1 MSQSASGWLAANGSG
16 YHLGRVEM
24 TIVALGSTL
33 AGRYR
38 LDELLAHGGMGLVF
52 GAYDEVLHRRVAV
65 KVHRS
70 GSPLDRRR
78 FDREAKVLAGLS
90 HPNLM
95 SVFDAGEEGDDL
107 YVVLEL
113 IDGPT
118 LATRIRGGPL
128 PLDEVRDVGRQLA
141 AALAYVHAQ
150 RVVHR
155 DVKPSNVMFDEHGQA
170 RLGDFGIA
178 QIADAATLTGT
189 ATTIGTAAYMAP
201 EQIDGS
207 QVTAKADIYALG
219 LVLLES
225 LTGDRAFQGTPH
237 EAALMRLARD
247 PEIPASLPA
256 PWPALLRD
264 MTARQPEDRPDAA
277 DVEAALSEP
286 TDDASAP
293 MLLTAIDPIA
303 VTPTETLALTAT
315 ELLPTAAASTRLAT
329 ARPRTA
335 VRSRVVL
342 WAVVGIALLVG
353 AVTVMAGAD
362 DGRSPLLAPT
372 TAVPA
377 AVIAPTTVAPAT
389 TPPPQPVVDCAA
401 LQAEKAGLDGQK
413 KNKHGHDPRQREID
427 AQLQAHCR

>member
-1 MSQSASGWLAANGSG
+1 
-16 YHLGRVEM
+16 M
-24 TIVALGSTL
+24 TIVAVGSTL

-38 LDELLAHGGMGLVF
+38 LDELLAHGGMGSVF
-52 GAYDEVLHRRVAV
+52 AAYDEVLHRRVAV

-70 GSPLDRRR
+70 GSTRARRR

-90 HPNLM
+90 HPNLV

-128 PLDEVRDVGRQLA
+128 APDEARDVGRQLA

-178 QIADAATLTGT
+178 QFADDTALTGT

-201 EQIDGS
+201 EQIAGS

-225 LTGDRAFQGTPH
+225 LTGDRAFQGPPH

-256 PWPALLRD
+256 PWPAL
-264 MTARQPEDRPDAA
+264 
-277 DVEAALSEP
+277 
-286 TDDASAP
+286 
-293 MLLTAIDPIA
+293 
-303 VTPTETLALTAT
+303 
-315 ELLPTAAASTRLAT
+315 
-329 ARPRTA
+329 
-335 VRSRVVL
+335 
-342 WAVVGIALLVG
+342 
-353 AVTVMAGAD
+353 
-362 DGRSPLLAPT
+362 
-372 TAVPA
+372 
-377 AVIAPTTVAPAT
+377 
-389 TPPPQPVVDCAA
+389 
-401 LQAEKAGLDGQK
+401 
-413 KNKHGHDPRQREID
+413 
-427 AQLQAHCR
+427 